1 MPNWCYTEITMVGSQ
16 ENVNRLYNDVTELL
30 ARDRKGSSEDTWSF
44 LNDSNWLGYVAEGLL
59 GVFRDKISCRGTL
72 ERIDGPWKESGDKCR
87 VDMMWCTAWSPCY
100 ELQKLLAQ
108 RYKLRLYF
116 RAEEGGCGLYETN
129 DACGEYFCRYRLDEC
144 EYSTYEEMVAD
155 CREEYGCEIRDFD
168 HLRRIIEETGQSLQ
182 CYELVDDC
190 GDKIEDMI
198 QSIDWKA
205 YKQDLTAAIKNEE
218 IWAMGALSGSESDMH
233 IDNIHALEEELDAV
247 ERGDYEAVMSMHSK
261 EDFKDFLLKEA
272 KP

>member
-30 ARDRKGSSEDTWSF
+30 AEDRKGSSEDTWSF

-59 GVFRDKISCRGTL
+59 GVFRDKISFRGTL
-72 ERIDGPWKESGDKCR
+72 DSIEDPWKESGDKWR

-144 EYSTYEEMVAD
+144 EYSTYEELVAD
-155 CREEYGCEIRDFD
+155 CRKEYGCEIRDFD

-182 CYELVDDC
+182 CYELVDDY
-190 GDKIEDMI
+190 GDKIENRIKVGARVRWNDPAI
-198 QSIDWKA
+198 CDYPAKQRKAVLAREFEVCSIDG
-205 YKQDLTAAIKNEE
+205 E
-218 IWAMGALSGSESDMH
+218 IILISEVGGGTEAQVFEDE
-233 IDNIHALEEELDAV
+233 LEPYV
-247 ERGDYEAVMSMHSK
+247 K
-261 EDFKDFLLKEA
+261 PA
-272 KP
+272 K